1 MEAPTINK
9 HINLHTKQ
17 KLKHLA
23 ICFPDSILEIP
34 QNSDLRAYFVSEVA
48 RICSIFKVDEIII
61 LRDHAYKPKSENFK
75 PT

>member
-1 MEAPTINK
+1 MLNEQQRI
-9 HINLHTKQ
+9 H
-17 KLKHLA
+17 HLA

-61 LRDHAYKPKSENFK
+61 LRDHAYKSKSENFK
-75 PT
+75 PTEYLVRNLQYL